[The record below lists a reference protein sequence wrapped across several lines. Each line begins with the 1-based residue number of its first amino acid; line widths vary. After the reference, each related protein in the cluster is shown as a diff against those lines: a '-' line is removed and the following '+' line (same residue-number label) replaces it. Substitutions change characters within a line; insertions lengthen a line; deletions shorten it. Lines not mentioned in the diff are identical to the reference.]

1 MFATLFLFDENEN
14 KMLFHLE
21 KYAYKMGL
29 NQHILFSASI
39 KTGNELIHKLGR
51 RINIMEISYQ
61 LSALSRETGL

>member
-29 NQHILFSASI
+29 NQHIILSI
-39 KTGNELIHKLGR
+39 YQNWKWTDSQTGEEDKHYGDKLPAVCF
-51 RINIMEISYQ
+51 I
-61 LSALSRETGL
+61 